1 VKVEEFEKTRKN
13 ELRQKANECFDKSET
28 TGSLDKPGP
37 LLEAKFYLD
46 EIERRQQTSTTN
58 RRRSHSGYTRGV
70 STGSLKF
77 ALLVLTYFFFVEV
90 GSAQIGAPK
99 SKQPVATIDGK
110 AIYDDDLFPSIQGQL
125 FPLRNQEYEIKKRA
139 LDTLIEQKL
148 LEDLA
153 SKKGIPTEK
162 LLEQEVDSKVQEPSD
177 AEVQAYYLAQK
188 DRLNRPYDEIKPQ
201 LAQAL
206 KQAKVQQARLD
217 YIKRLRSGNEVVVLL
232 SPPKMQMG
240 YDPARVR
247 GNPKAPVM
255 IVEFS
260 DFQCPYCHQVE
271 PVVKDLLAKYGD
283 KVSLAYRDLPLKQI
297 HPQAEIAAEASRCAG
312 EQGKYWDYHDQL
324 FNASKLDR
332 DALLEYARNLKLDD
346 KRFDSCLTTGKYRA
360 DVEKDSREGM
370 QAGITG
376 TPAFFI
382 NGVVLSGAEPKES
395 FARIIDQELVQKR

>member
-1 VKVEEFEKTRKN
+1 VV
-13 ELRQKANECFDKSET
+13 
-28 TGSLDKPGP
+28 
-37 LLEAKFYLD
+37 Y
-46 EIERRQQTSTTN
+46 
-58 RRRSHSGYTRGV
+58 
-70 STGSLKF
+70 TGSLKF
-77 ALLVLTYFFFVEV
+77 ALVVLICFFYVEA
-90 GSAQIGAPK
+90 GSAQNTDAPK
-99 SKQPVATIDGK
+99 SKQPIATVAGQ
-110 AIYDDDLFPSIQGQL
+110 AIYEDELLPTVQGQL

-139 LDTLIEQKL
+139 LDNLIEQKL
-148 LEDLA
+148 LEA
-153 SKKGIPTEK
+153 AAKKKGIETEK
-162 LLEQEVDSKVQEPSD
+162 LLAQEVDSKVAEPGD

-188 DRLNRPYDEIKPQ
+188 DRLNRPFNEVKPQ

-206 KQAKVQQARLD
+206 KQAKIQQARQD
-217 YIKRLRSGNEVVVLL
+217 YLKSLRSGNEVVVLL
-232 SPPKMQMG
+232 SPPKMQVG

-271 PVVKDLLAKYGD
+271 PVVKELLAKYGD

-332 DALLEYARNLKLDD
+332 DALLEYARNVKLDD

-382 NGVVLSGAEPKES
+382 NGVVLSGAEPKEI